1 MTWASVLFKS
11 PPGDGSCGHPGSGT
25 IALKVGRALPRMS
38 PAFIPALAAGST
50 DMLKN
55 TVW

>member
-25 IALKVGRALPRMS
+25 IALKVDRALPWLS
-38 PAFIPALAAGST
+38 PAFIPVLAADSM